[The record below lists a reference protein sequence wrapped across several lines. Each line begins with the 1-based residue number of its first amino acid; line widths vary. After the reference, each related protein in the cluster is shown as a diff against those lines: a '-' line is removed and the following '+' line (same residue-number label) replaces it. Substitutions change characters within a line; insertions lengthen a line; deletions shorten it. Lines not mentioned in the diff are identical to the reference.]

1 MSGSRNCADS
11 SILMRAQQCNDG
23 EEDEAC
29 CGDGELAEMGCGIP
43 GEAYQVLHKLAGKW
57 TDILDARDLILRPLK
72 GALTNHVYECHWP
85 RQSGKDPR
93 KVLLRVYG
101 EGCDLFFKRKDE
113 ILAFQRM
120 SEKGQGPQLLGRFRN
135 GRVEEF
141 LNARTLTALDLR
153 NPEIS
158 ACIATKLREF
168 HQLDMPGSLQ
178 PQLWERLR
186 DWLDRAL
193 NICTLEHQEEFH
205 LHSLEEEISELR
217 KRISKPGERV
227 GFCHNDLQYGN
238 IMINE
243 RDHSV
248 TIIDYEYASFNP
260 VAFDIANHFC
270 EMSANYHTETPHL
283 VDFSKYPDFQERCHF
298 IESYLKSAEQ
308 SITFKDVEELVKDTD
323 RYSLASHLH
332 WGLWGI
338 LSASFSDI
346 DFDYIEYAR
355 QRFKLYYRFK
365 FLVL

>member
-186 DWLDRAL
+186 TMNMLVSILWLL
-193 NICTLEHQEEFH
+193 ILPITSVKCLQITIQKLPTW
-205 LHSLEEEISELR
+205 LIS
-217 KRISKPGERV
+217 
-227 GFCHNDLQYGN
+227 
-238 IMINE
+238 
-243 RDHSV
+243 
-248 TIIDYEYASFNP
+248 
-260 VAFDIANHFC
+260 
-270 EMSANYHTETPHL
+270 
-283 VDFSKYPDFQERCHF
+283 
-298 IESYLKSAEQ
+298 Q
-308 SITFKDVEELVKDTD
+308 SIQTSRSAVI
-323 RYSLASHLH
+323 SLSH
-332 WGLWGI
+332 I
-338 LSASFSDI
+338 
-346 DFDYIEYAR
+346 
-355 QRFKLYYRFK
+355 
-365 FLVL
+365 